1 MAEKKLVKF
10 KRTENTIG
18 QVEVD
23 FKIEDGKIYFQTEED
38 TDFKLLTDLD
48 EIKYFNG
55 KYGVLSFKEKTE
67 SEEIPEG

>member
-18 QVEVD
+18 QVEAD

-38 TDFKLLTDLD
+38 TEFRLLTDLD

-55 KYGVLSFKEKTE
+55 KYGVLSFKEKAE
-67 SEEIPEG
+67 SEEIPEE